1 MQNYYKQIVCY
12 VFLVLPLFIAKGAIA
27 QSFNN
32 LSLFPN
38 QNTRYIDSL
47 GTDSFTLDLEEIIKL
62 GKIVY
67 TNIKLAQTIKAEYS
81 TLFKIRGYHPMA
93 GYSYQ
98 GIGTLNFGISRGT
111 RSIFRPLLYQN
122 IHANALLFINTSP
135 LEQYGLNI
143 GYTQSKALY
152 FWGFESMGIR
162 NKVGNITYAVRPE
175 IGFSILGV
183 LNIGYGYN
191 FIINQ
196 NYTDISS
203 HTFVVRYTFQS
214 PKKAIKK
221 KVREINYI
229 FNRDYQ
235 KLKKIGLD
243 TKSI

>member
-1 MQNYYKQIVCY
+1 M
-12 VFLVLPLFIAKGAIA
+12 FLVFSLFFTKGAIA
-27 QSFNN
+27 QSLNHSSSFSNE
-32 LSLFPN
+32 
-38 QNTRYIDSL
+38 NTQYNDSL
-47 GTDSFTLDLEEIIKL
+47 GTDSIPLDLEKIIRL

-67 TNIKLAQTIKAEYS
+67 TNIKLARTLKDEYS
-81 TLFKIRGYHPMA
+81 TLFKIRGYHPMV

-111 RSIFRPLLYQN
+111 RSIFRPLLYHN
-122 IHANALLFINTSP
+122 IHANALLIINTSP

-152 FWGFESMGIR
+152 FWGIESMGIK
-162 NKVGNITYAVRPE
+162 NKEGDITYAVRPE

-191 FIINQ
+191 FVINQ
-196 NYTDISS
+196 NYADIST
-203 HTFVVRYTFQS
+203 HTFVVRYTYQS

-243 TKSI
+243 IKSI